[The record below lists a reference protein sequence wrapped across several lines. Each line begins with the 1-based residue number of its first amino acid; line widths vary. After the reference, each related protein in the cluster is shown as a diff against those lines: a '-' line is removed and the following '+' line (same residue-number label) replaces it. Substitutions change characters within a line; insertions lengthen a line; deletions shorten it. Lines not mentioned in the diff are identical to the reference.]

1 MCRELGGA
9 GHKFAILGVLL
20 FPVYGYG
27 DGLLH
32 FIACYLPNPFFPGTP
47 LGGSLLN

>member
-20 FPVYGYG
+20 FPVNGNS
-27 DGLLH
+27 DGFLH
-32 FIACYLPNPFFPGTP
+32 FIARHLPNPFFPGTP
-47 LGGSLLN
+47 LN